1 MGRMRHGGD
10 GGIVWSSDGGTMC
23 PECGRPQGDCVCR
36 VESDAPAGDGV
47 VRVSREVKGRRG
59 KAVTTIRGLAL
70 DTAAI
75 DDLARDLKRACGTGG
90 SVKGGV
96 VEIQGEKREQVAGLL
111 RDRGYTVKVA
121 GG

>member
-1 MGRMRHGGD
+1 MQRYY
-10 GGIVWSSDGGTMC
+10 
-23 PECGRPQGDCVCR
+23 QGKCYF
-36 VESDAPAGDGV
+36 G
-47 VRVSREVKGRRG
+47 
-59 KAVTTIRGLAL
+59 
-70 DTAAI
+70 
-75 DDLARDLKRACGTGG
+75 GG